1 MVKVQFLGAAH
12 TVTGSK
18 FYLETSELNILID
31 CGMFQGLKELREINW
46 QSLPVD
52 CTKIDLVLLTHG
64 HLDHSGYLPRLIK
77 EGFKGRILGTDPTL
91 AVTEI
96 ILQDSAKI
104 HEEAAEEANKEGYS
118 VHQPALPF
126 YTLEEANKAIVLFQR
141 VEIDKW
147 ISLAQN
153 IQCRFNYNG
162 HILGATYIELNIDGK
177 VFVFSG
183 DIGRT
188 DDLILESPKRPEWA
202 DFLFVESTYG
212 NKLHPEERVEDRLI
226 DLVNTT
232 LYEKG
237 NLLIPS
243 FAVERLQ
250 LVMFLL
256 WRLYQKNKIP
266 NIPIFIDSPMGA
278 DVLAMFQ
285 RFPSWHKLPL
295 KDFNAMCRHM
305 NIVQSYKD
313 TWNTIDD
320 PRPKIVIAGSGMVTG
335 GRILTYLK
343 QLVHKPTTTVLLVGY
358 QAEGTRGRRLL
369 EGAHEL
375 KLFGKYHDVHAK
387 VTHIESLSAHADQK
401 DLIHWLGAVKN
412 IPENVFL
419 IHGEPTALDCFRIKI
434 EDTYGWHVT
443 IPKLFETFSII

>member
-232 LYEKG
+232 L
-237 NLLIPS
+237 
-243 FAVERLQ
+243 
-250 LVMFLL
+250 
-256 WRLYQKNKIP
+256 
-266 NIPIFIDSPMGA
+266 
-278 DVLAMFQ
+278 
-285 RFPSWHKLPL
+285 
-295 KDFNAMCRHM
+295 
-305 NIVQSYKD
+305 
-313 TWNTIDD
+313 
-320 PRPKIVIAGSGMVTG
+320 
-335 GRILTYLK
+335 
-343 QLVHKPTTTVLLVGY
+343 
-358 QAEGTRGRRLL
+358 
-369 EGAHEL
+369 
-375 KLFGKYHDVHAK
+375 
-387 VTHIESLSAHADQK
+387 
-401 DLIHWLGAVKN
+401 
-412 IPENVFL
+412 
-419 IHGEPTALDCFRIKI
+419 
-434 EDTYGWHVT
+434 
-443 IPKLFETFSII
+443 